1 MNQAEQVII
10 PFQKNKKKRDLRLH
24 LNGPV
29 LLGNLSKHLDA
40 IGKIEKELEDSIV
53 EHITESIDPET
64 GEVTQTSYTSTKLD
78 KETIAVYHTR
88 INARKLQLDVGLK
101 MLNKVMPDL
110 KAVETL
116 DDIANASERALRH
129 FAMAAAEGTTQ

>member
-1 MNQAEQVII
+1 MSQTVII
-10 PFQKNKKKRDLRLH
+10 PFKKNKAVKDLRTH
-24 LNGPV
+24 LDGPG
-29 LLGNLSKHLDA
+29 LLGNLVKHLDA
-40 IGKIEKELEDSIV
+40 IGKIEVELEQSIK
-53 EHITESIDPET
+53 EHSREEIDEST
-64 GEVTQTSYTSTKLD
+64 GEVSLITWTSTTLD

-116 DDIANASERALRH
+116 DDIANASERALKH
-129 FAMAAAEGTTQ
+129 FAAAAAEGTVE